1 MFVKTPVYEVNGDIV
16 FGLLRPA
23 IQPAGTDRIVTV
35 TQADENRLDRI
46 STKTLQ
52 DPRYWWA
59 IATISDIIDPLTEI
73 TTGKLL
79 RVPAAAALQ
88 E

>member
-1 MFVKTPVYEVNGDIV
+1 
-16 FGLLRPA
+16 
-23 IQPAGTDRIVTV
+23 V